1 MIQWKES
8 LFLLEIKYKRNL
20 QTLKLVR
27 VKLLIQVAKNHPLE
41 KVLKTESIVDE
52 TLDQKRAHTQLVRSL
67 FNIYNSF

>member
-20 QTLKLVR
+20 QTLKLVQ

-41 KVLKTESIVDE
+41 KVLKTESIVDV
-52 TLDQKRAHTQLVRSL
+52 TLDQKKVHTHLIRSL
-67 FNIYNSF
+67 YNIYNSF